1 MHFRPFQKNNNFHP
15 KMLAENVKIY
25 ENLLN
30 SPRKSGHI
38 KRSFGHNKRG
48 LLCSKISGPEPSG
61 HNKLVV
67 ILTSGHIKRGPLY
80 TVLYVKVGR

>member
-1 MHFRPFQKNNNFHP
+1 
-15 KMLAENVKIY
+15 MLAENVKIY

-61 HNKLVV
+61 HNKRVV

-80 TVLYVKVGR
+80 NGSFCKVFCHKNRVATAK

>member
-1 MHFRPFQKNNNFHP
+1 
-15 KMLAENVKIY
+15 MLAENVKIY

-61 HNKLVV
+61 HNKRVV

-80 TVLYVKVGR
+80 NFELGAVVSR